1 MEHSFNATLIRS
13 PYTYISMQTSIRFR
27 LTAWYVAALALTLLL
42 LGGVTFLSA
51 RAGLYHWLDETL
63 GDRVEA
69 LSEEVR
75 LVGHKPRLNR
85 HDERETLYDGAEDAY
100 LLLDGSGK
108 AALARGPEAETFSR
122 AAAVAAAL
130 RGRPGAS
137 TTSTSRGRRWR
148 VASQPILSQGR
159 VAAVMVVAHDLHEV
173 DEVMERL
180 ALVMIALIPLAL
192 LAAGVGGYALAGRA
206 LGPVDQITRAASEIS
221 EQDLSGRLPVGTR
234 DELGRLTT
242 TFNALIERLQ
252 QAFERQRQFTADA
265 SHELRTPLAIIRAVT
280 SQKLMRPREPEE
292 YEEAL
297 RQIDGAA
304 AYMTKLAAHLLTL
317 ARADAGQVT
326 LERERLDFAE
336 LLEHVAN
343 QVGEASGR
351 CIPVHSPGPVYG
363 LGDPM
368 RLTELFFNLLE
379 NATQHTP
386 PDGVVEV
393 RVGSEGANI
402 TVAVRDTGAGIPP
415 EHLPHIFERFY
426 RVDTARAREEG
437 GAGLGLA
444 IARWIAELHGGGIQA
459 ESEPGR
465 GTTMTV
471 TLPARWDEGKR

>member
-1 MEHSFNATLIRS
+1 
-13 PYTYISMQTSIRFR
+13 MQTSIRLR

-51 RAGLYHWLDETL
+51 RAGLYHWLDESL
-63 GDRVEA
+63 GDRAEA

-75 LVGHKPRLNR
+75 LVDGKPRLNL
-85 HDERETLYDGAEDAY
+85 HDERETTYDGAEDAY
-100 LLLDGSGK
+100 LVLDGSGAVVIASGSE
-108 AALARGPEAETFSR
+108 AAKLSQ
-122 AAAVAAAL
+122 AAAVTNAL
-130 RGRPGAS
+130 RGVPGAG
-137 TTSTSRGRRWR
+137 TTSTGMRRSRGWRRWR
-148 VASQPILSQGR
+148 VASQPILAHGK
-159 VAAVMVVAHDLHEV
+159 VAAVILVAHDLGEL

-180 ALVMIALIPLAL
+180 SLILLALMPLAL
-192 LAAGVGGYALAGRA
+192 LAAGAGGYALAGRA
-206 LGPVDQITRAASEIS
+206 LAPVDQITRAANEIS
-221 EQDLSGRLPVGTR
+221 EQDLSGRLPVATK
-234 DELGRLTT
+234 DELGRLAT

-252 QAFERQRQFTADA
+252 QALERQRQFTADA

-280 SQKLMRPREPEE
+280 SQKLMRHREPEE

-297 RQIDGAA
+297 RHIDEAA
-304 AYMTKLAAHLLTL
+304 AYMTKLATHLLTL
-317 ARADAGQVT
+317 ARADAGHAPSLRGAPA
-326 LERERLDFAE
+326 LERERLDLTE
-336 LLEHVAN
+336 LLEHVAS

-351 CIPVHSPGPVYG
+351 SIPVHSPGPVYG

-368 RLTELFFNLLE
+368 RLTELFLNLLE

-386 PDGVVEV
+386 PDGMVEV
-393 RVGSEGANI
+393 RVGTEGASI

-444 IARWIAELHGGGIQA
+444 IARWIAEGHGGGIRA

-471 TLPARWDEGKR
+471 TLPAGGDEGKR

>member
-1 MEHSFNATLIRS
+1 M
-13 PYTYISMQTSIRFR
+13 SMQTSIRLR

-63 GDRVEA
+63 GDRAEA

-130 RGRPGAS
+130 RGRPGAG
-137 TTSTSRGRRWR
+137 TTSTGRGRRWR

-221 EQDLSGRLPVGTR
+221 EQDLSGRLPVGTK
-234 DELGRLTT
+234 DELGRLAT

-252 QAFERQRQFTADA
+252 
-265 SHELRTPLAIIRAVT
+265 
-280 SQKLMRPREPEE
+280 
-292 YEEAL
+292 
-297 RQIDGAA
+297 
-304 AYMTKLAAHLLTL
+304 
-317 ARADAGQVT
+317 
-326 LERERLDFAE
+326 
-336 LLEHVAN
+336 
-343 QVGEASGR
+343 
-351 CIPVHSPGPVYG
+351 
-363 LGDPM
+363 
-368 RLTELFFNLLE
+368 
-379 NATQHTP
+379 
-386 PDGVVEV
+386 
-393 RVGSEGANI
+393 
-402 TVAVRDTGAGIPP
+402 
-415 EHLPHIFERFY
+415 
-426 RVDTARAREEG
+426 
-437 GAGLGLA
+437 
-444 IARWIAELHGGGIQA
+444 
-459 ESEPGR
+459 
-465 GTTMTV
+465 
-471 TLPARWDEGKR
+471 

>member
-1 MEHSFNATLIRS
+1 
-13 PYTYISMQTSIRFR
+13 
-27 LTAWYVAALALTLLL
+27 
-42 LGGVTFLSA
+42 
-51 RAGLYHWLDETL
+51 
-63 GDRVEA
+63 
-69 LSEEVR
+69 
-75 LVGHKPRLNR
+75 
-85 HDERETLYDGAEDAY
+85 
-100 LLLDGSGK
+100 
-108 AALARGPEAETFSR
+108 
-122 AAAVAAAL
+122 
-130 RGRPGAS
+130 
-137 TTSTSRGRRWR
+137 
-148 VASQPILSQGR
+148 
-159 VAAVMVVAHDLHEV
+159 
-173 DEVMERL
+173 
-180 ALVMIALIPLAL
+180 
-192 LAAGVGGYALAGRA
+192 
-206 LGPVDQITRAASEIS
+206 
-221 EQDLSGRLPVGTR
+221 
-234 DELGRLTT
+234 
-242 TFNALIERLQ
+242 
-252 QAFERQRQFTADA
+252 
-265 SHELRTPLAIIRAVT
+265 
-280 SQKLMRPREPEE
+280 
-292 YEEAL
+292 
-297 RQIDGAA
+297 
-304 AYMTKLAAHLLTL
+304 MTKLAAHLLTL

-368 RLTELFFNLLE
+368 RLAELFFNLLE

-426 RVDTARAREEG
+426 RVDTARSREEG

-471 TLPARWDEGKR
+471 TLPAG